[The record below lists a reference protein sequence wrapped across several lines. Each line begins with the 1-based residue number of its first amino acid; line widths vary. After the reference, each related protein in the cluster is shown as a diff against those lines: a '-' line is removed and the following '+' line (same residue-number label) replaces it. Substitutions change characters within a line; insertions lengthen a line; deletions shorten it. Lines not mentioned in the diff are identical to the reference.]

1 MDKNFLKG
9 KLIKKL
15 EEENSSNL
23 KGKLLENLKNEK
35 VEPFSEEHILKSTF
49 INRDT
54 GEEHKATR
62 IFENPSTKRK
72 SIRIERIG
80 KPEVINLPFD
90 DFRTKLMTEGSAW
103 KIKE

>member
-1 MDKNFLKG
+1 MEENPLKG

-15 EEENSSNL
+15 QEEENSPSL
-23 KGKLLENLKNEK
+23 KGKLLENLTKED

-54 GEEHKATR
+54 GEEHRATK
-62 IFENPSTKRK
+62 IFENSLKRK

-80 KPEVINLPFD
+80 KPEVINLNFD
-90 DFRTKLMTEGSAW
+90 DFKNKLMTPGSAW